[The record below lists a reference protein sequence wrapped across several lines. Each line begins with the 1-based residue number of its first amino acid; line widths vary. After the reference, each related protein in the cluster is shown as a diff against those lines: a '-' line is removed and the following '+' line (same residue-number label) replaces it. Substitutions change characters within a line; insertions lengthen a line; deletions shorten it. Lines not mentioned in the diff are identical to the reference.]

1 MVEQARLRNFKRYL
15 RVILKAARRNLMAT
29 ASILALTFGGLTLLL
44 YACSI
49 GQLPEF
55 SWNDLTGT
63 LLAVCITGLIVVG
76 IFVVYCLFTGY
87 FARSSLEWVYPEA
100 ANYAHRPVKDNSPSE
115 ITPYTQLMRP
125 AFIIGT
131 TLFSVL
137 SWTLLITSI
146 SSEQLVSP
154 YREQLYGS
162 LIASILT
169 IAALISID
177 WTRFT
182 SQFIRHSLVSIL
194 VSTTATVITILVAW
208 SEGPSS
214 LAIKIKNPPR
224 TLSSTADFSEYWL
237 WAINHATV
245 IGISFLFLSILV
257 LNIKKIVSCAQKI
270 VQKIAHRI
278 PWKLPEWLV
287 NNTNKVLY
295 AIGGDASDRK
305 LLLAKA
311 CSTVIFF
318 ASSSIALLTAFLM
331 AGMGSKDDWGRN
343 FILITAILIA
353 LNWVSFTIRKWRDRV
368 ILGSITA
375 GLVFI
380 SYPIFIHNSLMFPK
394 MIVSLLGLGN
404 ERLEVIGISSKQC
417 ATLASYGVNCS
428 AGGDQTITLA
438 NVNLLNR
445 LGSTAVLELLVKE
458 EVADKSKLIAKE
470 GVKAS
475 SHLLPTPKEKS
486 ALEGQ
491 ILTTKTAEMT
501 PSKCDELLLSQI
513 DARSPTTRE
522 SLRCK
527 VLVLPKDQIAG
538 YTKSGTRSY
547 NGNYTYYL
555 PNLNKKTNNLK

>member
-1 MVEQARLRNFKRYL
+1 MTEQARLRNFKRYL
-15 RVILKAARRNLMAT
+15 RVVFKAARRNLIAT
-29 ASILALTFGGLTLLL
+29 ASILALSFGGLTLLL

-63 LLAVCITGLIVVG
+63 LLAACITGLMVLG
-76 IFVVYCLFTGY
+76 IFVVYCLFAGY

-100 ANYAHRPVKDNSPSE
+100 ANYSPQPVTANSPSE
-115 ITPYTQLMRP
+115 IAPYTQLMRP
-125 AFIIGT
+125 SFIIGT

-137 SWTLLITSI
+137 SWSLLITI
-146 SSEQLVSP
+146 IASEQLVSP

-162 LIASILT
+162 LIAAMLAVATLIL
-169 IAALISID
+169 ID
-177 WTRFT
+177 WKRFT
-182 SQFIRHSLVSIL
+182 SQFVRHGLVGIL
-194 VSTTATVITILVAW
+194 VSATAIVITIIVAW

-214 LAIKIKNPPR
+214 LAAKIKNPPNAPAV
-224 TLSSTADFSEYWL
+224 TVNYSECWVEL
-237 WAINHATV
+237 IDHAIA
-245 IGISFLFLSILV
+245 IGVSFLFLSVLV
-257 LNIKKIVSCAQKI
+257 LNIKKIASCTKKT
-270 VQKIAHRI
+270 VQNIAHRI
-278 PWKLPEWLV
+278 PWKLPKWLV
-287 NNTNKVLY
+287 VNINKVIY
-295 AIGGDASDRK
+295 TIGGDASGRK

-311 CSTVIFF
+311 CSMVVFF

-343 FILITAILIA
+343 FVLITAILIA
-353 LNWVSFTIRKWRDRV
+353 LNFVSFAIRKWRDRV

-417 ATLASYGVNCS
+417 ATLASYGVSCS
-428 AGGDQTITLA
+428 AGGDQTITLI

-458 EVADKSKLIAKE
+458 EVTGKSKLIAKE

-475 SHLLPTPKEKS
+475 SLLLPALKEKN
-486 ALEGQ
+486 ALERQ

-513 DARSPTTRE
+513 DAGSSTTRE

-547 NGNYTYYL
+547 NGNYTSYL
-555 PNLNKKTNNLK
+555 PNLNKKPIP